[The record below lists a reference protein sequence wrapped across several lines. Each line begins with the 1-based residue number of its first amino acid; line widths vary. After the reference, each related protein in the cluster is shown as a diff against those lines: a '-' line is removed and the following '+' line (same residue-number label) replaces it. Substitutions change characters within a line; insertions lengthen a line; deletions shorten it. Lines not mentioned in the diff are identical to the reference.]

1 MLDKFKIKP
10 LTKEQLMISLD
21 RLTRFKDT
29 ETKYLR
35 VFKEII
41 TNNLILPKFKKT
53 ELEELDYST
62 LKNISEKIINSSLE
76 NLGFILEDD
85 YIINQKLYDYEN
97 SVFNLN
103 ENTNIL
109 LKNKINYKAFINLI
123 AEDAPINLQ
132 WLKSLNNNDSR
143 QDLLFP
149 VKKILLCEG
158 ITEEILLPEFAKHC
172 GYDFNSNGIYV
183 ISAGGKNQVVKYF
196 YKFVQNL
203 KLPVFILLDSDA
215 EENLKEIKPKLRSF
229 DTIHLLKCGEFE
241 DLLPVEL
248 IAKTLNYATQNIS
261 LAPIEGLE
269 ECTSKVDFL
278 EEFFKHRGLHE
289 FKKAEF
295 AELVRE
301 NISTDIEISEEIKEI
316 ICELRNKKGTEVP
329 LQNGV

>member
-1 MLDKFKIKP
+1 MDKYKIKP

-53 ELEELDYST
+53 ELEDLDYNI

-103 ENTNIL
+103 ENTNKL

-132 WLKSLNNNDSR
+132 WLKSLIGSDNR

-149 VKKILLCEG
+149 IKKILLCEG
-158 ITEEILLPEFAKHC
+158 ITEEILLPEFAKLC
-172 GYDFNSNGIYV
+172 GYDFNSNGVYV

-196 YKFVQNL
+196 YKFVQNI

-215 EENLKEIKPKLRSF
+215 EENLKEIKPKLRTI

-248 IAKTLNYATQNIS
+248 IAKTLNYATKNIS
-261 LAPIEGLE
+261 LAPIEGLKE
-269 ECTSKVDFL
+269 SSSKVDFL

-301 NISTDIEISEEIKEI
+301 NISSDIEISEEIKEI